1 MCELACWCITGHQLL
16 LVACHAA
23 AVRLLCFTHTV
34 SPAALQLVAGLL
46 KLAPEEAQGK
56 LRGEGG
62 AAQHEAAEEFRK
74 MYDPYDWT
82 KALQ

>member
-1 MCELACWCITGHQLL
+1 MCSWLHLTRSSCCTWGFKFVPPLL
-16 LVACHAA
+16 LPC
-23 AVRLLCFTHTV
+23 
-34 SPAALQLVAGLL
+34 LQLVAGLL

-56 LRGEGG
+56 LKGEGM
-62 AAQHEAAEEFRK
+62 AAQQAAAEEFRK